1 MSNLKPKKQKNNN
14 DIRTKLQ
21 HLKDQLIEP
30 TVIEDTNKETETEF
44 LPLSPQQYLF
54 IDEYLKDF
62 NGCQAAIRSGYS
74 ENGARATA
82 SRLLTY
88 NNIQD
93 EIARRR
99 QLIAKSTDVSIIKA
113 TQDLY
118 KLIEEICNDERID
131 RNAQLKAMDMIYKL
145 NGLYRDNTN
154 VNIQNNLNEI
164 KIQIVR
170 PTDEY

>member
-1 MSNLKPKKQKNNN
+1 MNLLNQDEQEPKKQNNT
-14 DIRTKLQ
+14 TKSKLDL
-21 HLKDQLIEP
+21 LKEQLIEP
-30 TVIEDTNKETETEF
+30 TVVNTEIETEF
-44 LPLSPQQYLF
+44 TPVSVQQYLF

-62 NGCQAAIRSGYS
+62 NGTQACIRAGYS
-74 ENGARATA
+74 EKGAAQTA

-99 QLIAKSTDVSIIKA
+99 SLIAKATDVSIINA

-118 KLIEEICNDERID
+118 RLIEELYTDEKVD
-131 RNAQLKAMDMIYKL
+131 RNAQLKALDMIYKL
-145 NGLYRDNTN
+145 NGLYKDHTT

-170 PTDEY
+170 PTDGD